1 MLKFLLSVPSI
12 NPQLGSH
19 LSEAAI
25 SSVWSPKYSQL
36 ESNPSVQLSY
46 SGMGGIASRVRAA
59 LHLAFVMDALQV
71 LGAELVCVNL
81 QPPALLLG
89 AGRSSAILSRG
100 CFGSLLFVPFPRA
113 WAYLKAARQCHR
125 AVLCHPV
132 ASAIFPR
139 CSAISSSPYLFSHAS
154 K

>member
-1 MLKFLLSVPSI
+1 MLKFLLPVPSI
-12 NPQLGSH
+12 KPQLNLH
-19 LSEAAI
+19 LSEASI
-25 SSVWSPKYSQL
+25 SSVWSPRYSQL
-36 ESNPSVQLSY
+36 ESNSPVQLSY
-46 SGMGGIASRVRAA
+46 SGIWGSASRVRAA
-59 LHLAFVMDALQV
+59 LHLAFVMHALQF
-71 LGAELVCVNL
+71 LGAELLCVNL

-100 CFGSLLFVPFPRA
+100 CSGGLLFVPFPRA

-132 ASAIFPR
+132 ASAIFPW
-139 CSAISSSPYLFSHAS
+139 CSTINSSPYLFSHAS